1 MLAFAGGRCIM
12 NLGGMNMKRLL
23 AVYSLIFALLLSACA
38 SAGGR
43 QVPAPSLSP
52 EDLIGKTTEELEGT
66 LIFEDGMRAYGY
78 GFATDTAG
86 NPVVYEWDLNEDKK
100 FVITHAEIFAAKDTD
115 NSPEMFEKIQPGM
128 TIYEVV
134 KMVGAPSEIPATGF
148 FYIIFID
155 SHDTGHAIAWGGDPL
170 VVEFFG
176 N

>member
-1 MLAFAGGRCIM
+1 MD
-12 NLGGMNMKRLL
+12 LGGINMKRVF
-23 AVYSLIFALLLSACA
+23 AVCFLIIILLLSACA
-38 SAGGR
+38 STGGR
-43 QVPAPSLSP
+43 QIPAPSISP

-78 GFATDTAG
+78 GFATDADG
-86 NPVVYEWDLNEDKK
+86 NPVVYEWDLNEDDK

-134 KMVGAPSEIPATGF
+134 KLVGAPSKIPATGF

-155 SHDTGHAIAWGGDPL
+155 SHGTGHAIAWGGDPL
-170 VVEFFG
+170 VVKFMG